1 MQKERI
7 ASNTQNPLTKKVDSN
22 KRMIAFSAS
31 RINPNDNDRI
41 ERFVNFTS
49 KMQINA
55 KLMN

>member
-1 MQKERI
+1 MQKERT

-41 ERFVNFTS
+41 ERFWKAVW
-49 KMQINA
+49 IDL
-55 KLMN
+55 LMI